1 MVTTYTPTVRLAK
14 QGSGDNAN
22 TWGTILNDNV
32 IEMVDNAFSANI
44 SGSLD
49 YVSAGDKTL
58 TRNDGLGDQSKLTVL
73 GITGTQTST
82 SIVNLIVPTFTTA
95 SVANG
100 TQWGG
105 KMYIVRNPNDF
116 SVQVKNT
123 GNVGTNVP
131 KKSTLGVL
139 ATPTTVV
146 PLLMGVWCASA
157 KDTSNYIANQFV
169 EKVSIGTSAG
179 SDPSFNF
186 GRITQSSIS
195 ATSFNNGL
203 ITNLS
208 ATGSAS
214 FAGPA
219 SFSGATTFSS
229 AATFNGDVSV
239 NQRSM
244 CAITTIK
251 ASATTTINLALTNF
265 FMVKASGA
273 VSGAVSV
280 SLAAPKNGVVGQTGA
295 IYLITGA
302 SASAS
307 TFSFP
312 TSAWKFPS
320 GTTVTKT
327 KGAGSVDLLTYFVRD
342 GRTDGAMKAID
353 VAAVKDF
360 RS

>member
-1 MVTTYTPTVRLAK
+1 MVTTYTPTVKLAK
-14 QGSGDNAN
+14 QGSGENAN
-22 TWGTILNDNV
+22 TWGTILNQNV
-32 IEMVDNAFSANI
+32 IEMVDNAFSANV
-44 SGSLD
+44 SGSID
-49 YVSAGDKTL
+49 YVSAADKTL
-58 TRNDGLGDQSKLTVL
+58 TRNDGLGDQSKLTVI

-100 TQWGG
+100 AQWAG
-105 KMYIVRNPNDF
+105 KMYIVRNPNAF

-123 GNVGTNVP
+123 GNVGSNVP
-131 KKSTLGVL
+131 KNSTMGVL

-146 PLLMGVWCASA
+146 PLFTGFAATSA
-157 KDTSNYIANQFV
+157 KDNTRYIANQFV
-169 EKVSIGTSAG
+169 ERVSIGTSAA

-214 FAGPA
+214 FAGH
-219 SFSGATTFSS
+219 TTFASI
-229 AATFNGDVSV
+229 ATFNGDVSV
-239 NQRSM
+239 NKRSM

-251 ASATTTINLALTNF
+251 ASATTTIDLSQSNF
-265 FMVKASGA
+265 FVVKASGA

-280 SLAAPKNGVVGQTGA
+280 SLASPTNGKVGQTGA

-302 SASAS
+302 SAGSS

-312 TSAWKFPS
+312 TSVWKFPS
-320 GTTVTKT
+320 GVTVAKT
-327 KGAGSVDLLTYFVRD
+327 ASAGSVDLLTYFVRD
-342 GRTDGAMKAID
+342 VSSDGTMKAID
-353 VAAVKDF
+353 VAGIKDF